1 MTTSERDP
9 VLVIVQLVG
18 GNDFMNTVIP
28 YTNPLYHD
36 ARPGLAFSQEEV
48 LPIDDTLAFNPHAAP
63 LKDMYDA
70 GKMAVV
76 QGVGYPNSSRSHFR
90 STYIW
95 HTCEPDTIVTEGW
108 LGTGH
113 RRDGPR
119 QGELPDWSQLRA
131 RPATVLRVQ
140 GRSGH
145 VGSRLGQLRAD
156 DQHHRSGSPA
166 IVSGAVQ
173 EDVRA
178 GGGHGACNG
187 LPLGDGSRGAQ
198 RRR

>member
-108 LGTGH
+108 LGQAIGEMDPGKENSLTGVNFG
-113 RRDGPR
+113 RG
-119 QGELPDWSQLRA
+119 LPQSFVSKGVPVTSVAD
-131 RPATVLRVQ
+131 
-140 GRSGH
+140 
-145 VGSRLGQLRAD
+145 LGQLRAD

>member
-76 QGVGYPNSSRSHFR
+76 QGSGTRTPAGRTSAARTSGTRASRIPSS
-90 STYIW
+90 
-95 HTCEPDTIVTEGW
+95 P
-108 LGTGH
+108 
-113 RRDGPR
+113 
-119 QGELPDWSQLRA
+119 
-131 RPATVLRVQ
+131 
-140 GRSGH
+140 
-145 VGSRLGQLRAD
+145 
-156 DQHHRSGSPA
+156 
-166 IVSGAVQ
+166 
-173 EDVRA
+173 RA
-178 GGGHGACNG
+178 GWDRPSARWT
-187 LPLGDGSRGAQ
+187 PT
-198 RRR
+198 RRTP